1 MTILL
6 KLNLFCQYLIL
17 MKKGWTKNKS
27 HGAKNAWIWLKN
39 TYPSIA
45 AHLKPFSKK
54 AQKRYDQGE
63 YWWELRACDY
73 YEAFEKPKIIYPN
86 ICRKPEFT
94 FDKAGFY
101 ANQKCFIIPIQDEY
115 LLGILNSSITFFLFR
130 LILPKLR
137 GNFYEPSYV
146 YFKDFPIR
154 TIDFNNPTD
163 KTTHDKIVQL
173 VEQILKL
180 NKQLSAHNDPQ
191 TQTILERRIKAIDK
205 QIDQLVYRLY
215 DLTAEEIEI
224 AERNSIR
231 V

>member
-1 MTILL
+1 
-6 KLNLFCQYLIL
+6 
-17 MKKGWTKNKS
+17 
-27 HGAKNAWIWLKN
+27 
-39 TYPSIA
+39 
-45 AHLKPFSKK
+45 
-54 AQKRYDQGE
+54 
-63 YWWELRACDY
+63 
-73 YEAFEKPKIIYPN
+73 
-86 ICRKPEFT
+86 
-94 FDKAGFY
+94 
-101 ANQKCFIIPIQDEY
+101 
-115 LLGILNSSITFFLFR
+115 LGILNSKLGWFLISHYCTQIQNGYQ
-130 LILPKLR
+130 LI
-137 GNFYEPSYV
+137 
-146 YFKDFPIR
+146 FKYLQAISIR
-154 TIDFNNPTD
+154 TIDFGNPTD